1 MNEQGVF
8 DVLTALYVVAF
19 FLFVVGTIVW
29 TVNRRRARKH
39 PGKGYAPRWI
49 RLGTIVCSLL
59 VALLE
64 ICLFIGKWGFLDGLS
79 CVLWI
84 VVSALWIAEYRLERS
99 QERKAG

>member
-1 MNEQGVF
+1 MSEQGVF

-19 FLFVVGTIVW
+19 FLFIV
-29 TVNRRRARKH
+29 
-39 PGKGYAPRWI
+39 
-49 RLGTIVCSLL
+49 GTIVCSLL

-99 QERKAG
+99 RERKNG

>member
-1 MNEQGVF
+1 MSEQGVF

-19 FLFVVGTIVW
+19 LLFVVGTIVW

-39 PGKGYAPRWI
+39 PDKGYAPRWI
-49 RLGTIVCSLL
+49 RLGTIACSLL

-84 VVSALWIAEYRLERS
+84 VVSALWIAEYRLERNR
-99 QERKAG
+99 ERKDG

>member
-1 MNEQGVF
+1 MSEQGVF
-8 DVLTALYVVAF
+8 DALTALYVVAF
-19 FLFVVGTIVW
+19 
-29 TVNRRRARKH
+29 
-39 PGKGYAPRWI
+39 
-49 RLGTIVCSLL
+49 
-59 VALLE
+59 LE

>member
-1 MNEQGVF
+1 M
-8 DVLTALYVVAF
+8 DS
-19 FLFVVGTIVW
+19 
-29 TVNRRRARKH
+29 
-39 PGKGYAPRWI
+39 
-49 RLGTIVCSLL
+49 LGDDSMLLL

-99 QERKAG
+99 RERKDG